1 MGRRVVGL
9 QEEKN
14 SVRRGNVAQ
23 DVVVEIGDPSPIR
36 VSLGVLVHLIV
47 SERFST
53 AGWGRSNFR
62 RLFTSEVSGNR
73 KLYVASNLAQAGV
86 WESNA
91 GNV

>member
-1 MGRRVVGL
+1 MVEL
-9 QEEKN
+9 QGEKN

-23 DVVVEIGDPSPIR
+23 DVVVEIGDSSPIR

-62 RLFTSEVSGNR
+62 CLFTSEVSGKR
-73 KLYVASNLAQAGV
+73 KLHFASDLAQAGV
-86 WESNA
+86 WEPNA